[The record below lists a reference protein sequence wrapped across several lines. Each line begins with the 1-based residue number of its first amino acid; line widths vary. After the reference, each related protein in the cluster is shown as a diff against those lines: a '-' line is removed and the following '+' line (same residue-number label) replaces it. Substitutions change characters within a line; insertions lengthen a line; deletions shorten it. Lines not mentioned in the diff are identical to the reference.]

1 MTRPA
6 SQSYYGIFR
15 RESAGISKCSY
26 ILRLTRWI
34 TINQLTGLGVFINY
48 KEAWPVKLV
57 AKEIQNGG
65 KYLGKLVSRS
75 SVTWFILNHDYYE
88 FQSDDY
94 LTQVLEANKSK
105 FVLFYKFC
113 FCFCFYLIHLS
124 AHLSR
129 PYPWP
134 EKGKFFIQFCAFTLS
149 MILRK

>member
-1 MTRPA
+1 VTRPA

-65 KYLGKLVSRS
+65 SIWGN
-75 SVTWFILNHDYYE
+75 WFQDHLWLDSFSIMIIMNFKAMTISH
-88 FQSDDY
+88 
-94 LTQVLEANKSK
+94 KSWK
-105 FVLFYKFC
+105 QTSQNLFYFTS
-113 FCFCFYLIHLS
+113 FVFVFV
-124 AHLSR
+124 
-129 PYPWP
+129 
-134 EKGKFFIQFCAFTLS
+134 FIWYTLAPIFLGH
-149 MILRK
+149 ILGRKKENCSYNFVRLHYQWS